1 MQDAARKAGNI
12 DVNDVK
18 PIRRTRRAIAAVAAA
33 SFATASFGF
42 VGAAVAQPPGG
53 HPPPGGSSL
62 APASPFQAQLPQ
74 RRQLTLAE
82 AIQLAQSRYP
92 GRVVRAQTIQQGNGA
107 VHEIRIIGNDGRVHT
122 VTVDARTG
130 AVH

>member
-1 MQDAARKAGNI
+1 
-12 DVNDVK
+12 V
-18 PIRRTRRAIAAVAAA
+18 
-33 SFATASFGF
+33 
-42 VGAAVAQPPGG
+42 PPNT
-53 HPPPGGSSL
+53 L
-62 APASPFQAQLPQ
+62 TQLPQ
-74 RRQLTLAE
+74 RRQLTLGE
-82 AIQLAQSRYP
+82 AISIAQSRYP

>member
-1 MQDAARKAGNI
+1 VTDATA
-12 DVNDVK
+12 
-18 PIRRTRRAIAAVAAA
+18 IRRPRRALMVLAAA
-33 SFATASFGF
+33 SFGFG
-42 VGAAVAQPPGG
+42 GGIGAQPPPG
-53 HPPPGGSSL
+53 HPGAGGQSL
-62 APASPFQAQLPQ
+62 APGNSPFLAQLPQ

-82 AIQLAQSRYP
+82 AITLAQSRYP

-130 AVH
+130 TVH